1 MSDLGVKH
9 VLARH
14 VELVDQ
20 SSMVFTEVVED
31 FEDCIGTHD
40 FFESELERIKVDQ
53 IKEIALIIEEQL

>member
-1 MSDLGVKH
+1 MSDLGVEH

-20 SSMVFTEVVED
+20 SCMVFTEVMKD